1 LTIVSASEMYHGQR
15 WDQLGGFAAHRAYD
29 DPNIVYSAHIYEPWG
44 FVTQAYGPYTWPANP
59 ADNPNPGDGN
69 YDWYYGGQHTRLA
82 LEKHVL
88 AYGTEADAG
97 GFRHWMVGEFGA
109 VERADP
115 ASRQAFFER
124 LTLASERAGGG
135 WSLWKG
141 HGDDHEMA
149 IYDDATTP
157 GGERTLVLDDPAT
170 PVSLGLAPRP
180 AVPLTV
186 SVSGLAEQDLLHPF
200 GGRSYAPAEG
210 QTLALSGAG
219 MGGAGGSARVVRD
232 GQGAVTVTG
241 TGAPA
246 GVGIPD
252 DAPLRA
258 TVTGVQRA
266 QIEGDDEIAVLQKT
280 VPPAGS
286 WLEIA
291 SGAGHDRLD
300 LTAFKGGVRVNAG
313 SGDDRIALHGKGGT
327 AAAAA
332 RVDGAVGTDT
342 VVLEGLAADWRLLTR
357 SDPEGPAQ
365 LAKSTAYGS
374 YLLVNV
380 KHVAFAGAAGQAA
393 QGGGFD
399 LVA

>member
-1 LTIVSASEMYHGQR
+1 
-15 WDQLGGFAAHRAYD
+15 
-29 DPNIVYSAHIYEPWG
+29 
-44 FVTQAYGPYTWPANP
+44 
-59 ADNPNPGDGN
+59 
-69 YDWYYGGQHTRLA
+69 
-82 LEKHVL
+82 
-88 AYGTEADAG
+88 
-97 GFRHWMVGEFGA
+97 
-109 VERADP
+109 
-115 ASRQAFFER
+115 
-124 LTLASERAGGG
+124 
-135 WSLWKG
+135 
-141 HGDDHEMA
+141 MA

-186 SVSGLAEQDLLHPF
+186 SVSGPAEQDLLHPF

-246 GVGIPD
+246 GVGILD

-266 QIEGDDEIAVLQKT
+266 QIEGGAEGASTLDITAREATAITGDGADVVDLTLRAMAGVRTLQGWIWTGEGDDEIAVLQKT

-380 KHVAFAGAAGQAA
+380 EHVAFAGAAGQAA